1 MEEFQWPNNQSYPK
15 PMTAFVL
22 GSLNCSKR
30 RGSFI
35 KRNSYSNPLFPAR
48 PNHPDRSEPEKQ
60 GRGNVVAHHDDKNA
74 RKVLGT
80 RSQVG
85 SSISGPLLRQLPT
98 AGSAGFITI
107 LSAS

>member
-1 MEEFQWPNNQSYPK
+1 MAEQSIVSETYDSIRAGIIELLRAARLFHQTQLVPQ
-15 PMTAFVL
+15 
-22 GSLNCSKR
+22 
-30 RGSFI
+30 
-35 KRNSYSNPLFPAR
+35 PLFPAR

-98 AGSAGFITI
+98 AGLAGFITI